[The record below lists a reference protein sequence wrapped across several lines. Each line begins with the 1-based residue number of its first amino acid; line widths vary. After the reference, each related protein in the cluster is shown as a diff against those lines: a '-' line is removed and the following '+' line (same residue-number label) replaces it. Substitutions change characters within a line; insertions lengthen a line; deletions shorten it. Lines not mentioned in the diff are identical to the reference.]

1 MVRRKCYSDA
11 SRCSLSR
18 VLLQTT
24 YAAAQEKNVHVHE
37 LSPNFNLQ
45 SLAPILLNSM
55 STGSEDASDGSNS
68 KSADVDIQILCI
80 VDDYLTD
87 LSCTTTGATDI
98 EASTMSLDARQTN
111 SRDPWYEGHLICQF
125 LRRGLALAKASE

>member
-1 MVRRKCYSDA
+1 LTRA
-11 SRCSLSR
+11 
-18 VLLQTT
+18 LLQTT
-24 YAAAQEKNVHVHE
+24 YAAAQEKNIHAHE

-45 SLAPILLNSM
+45 SLAPTLLSSM
-55 STGSEDASDGSNS
+55 STGVENAMDGDSN

-87 LSCTTTGATDI
+87 LSCTTMGATDI
-98 EASTMSLDARQTN
+98 EASTMSLDTRQTN

-125 LRRGLALAKASE
+125 LQRGLALAKGSE